1 MSLRGRLRLFFLM
14 IVVVP
19 LIVVGAVF
27 YLLIASNESAKSDA
41 QVSAHSDTAIA
52 LYEEAFRE
60 AQRDA
65 RAIARD
71 VPFATAIRRNDIEAL
86 QTRAADLRERRR
98 AQRVVVATGGNRA
111 LVDVGNAAA
120 NLPAS
125 IDLVDGKRRFGE
137 LEVSTITP
145 QQYVDRVKRTTRLEA
160 LVMREGGDVLASSLP
175 GAEKVDIPV
184 GKQAFA
190 NLDGRKYRTYS
201 FLERGFLGERIK
213 IAVLSP
219 RPGLS
224 ENVRNWRLL
233 AGVLL
238 VGFLLLAITFGLVVS
253 RSLQSQMGSF
263 LEAARRLREGDYAT
277 QVPTAGNDE
286 FAALGAEFNAMSVQL
301 QDRLRE
307 LNQERGRLKE
317 AMRRIGETFA
327 SNLDREALL
336 EIVVRTAVDGVGADA
351 GRASVRPTLTD
362 PLEQVAITGDAQGLK
377 EAIRAVE
384 AKVLETGEQS
394 EAEVD
399 GVSALSHPLRRD
411 EHQARVSGVVTVARG
426 GLPFTQDEKDLFHYL
441 AGQAAVSIENV
452 GLHETVERQAVT
464 DELTGLFNRR
474 RFQEAMA
481 TEVERARRFQQP
493 LGLVLLDIDDFK
505 RVNDTYGHQQ
515 GDLVLREVAR
525 VLRESS
531 REIDEP
537 ARYGGEE
544 LAVVLPGTDLDGA
557 YNLAERVRTGI
568 EALDLPLLDGMG
580 TLHVTASL
588 GAATLPGSADDMRGL
603 FAAAD
608 EALYRAKRAG
618 KNRTE
623 RAESSAEGSHRLPGG

>member
-60 AQRDA
+60 ARRDA

-98 AQRVVVATGGNRA
+98 AERVVVATGGNRA
-111 LVDVGNAAA
+111 LVDVGNASA

-145 QQYVDRVKRTTRLEA
+145 QQYVDRVNRTTGLEA

-175 GAEKVDIPV
+175 GAERADIPV

-190 NLDGRKYRTYS
+190 KIDGRKYRTYS

-224 ENVRNWRLL
+224 ENVRKWRLL
-233 AGVLL
+233 AAVLL

-277 QVPTAGNDE
+277 QVPTHGNDE

-384 AKVLETGEQS
+384 AKVLETGEPS

-411 EHQARVSGVVTVARG
+411 EHQARVSGVVTVARDG
-426 GLPFTQDEKDLFHYL
+426 RPFSADEKELFHYL

-588 GAATLPGSADDMRGL
+588 GAATLPASADDMRGL

-623 RAESSAEGSHRLPGG
+623 RAESSTEGSHRLPGG